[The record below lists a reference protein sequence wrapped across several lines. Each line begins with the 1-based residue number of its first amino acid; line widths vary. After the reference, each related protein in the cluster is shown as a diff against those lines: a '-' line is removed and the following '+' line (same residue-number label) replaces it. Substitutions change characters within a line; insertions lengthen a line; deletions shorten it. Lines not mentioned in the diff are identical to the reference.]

1 MPDPFSDTGEFTPVD
16 PGARPEVVEN
26 DHESESD
33 GEGVVDGLAA
43 ASKTPF
49 HARALTDDE
58 LQALA
63 GRDQS
68 EVVRDHRTNVAL
80 AQELVRRLFTELSTE
95 HERAAEVETLLTDLR
110 AIADGKEDMS
120 GLNRIQHRLDR
131 VVTAALPARAAVARS
146 LTAALKELV
155 TIERIAHGLETEGV
169 PGDPDGTVIPL
180 ADRIAH
186 WDREDEIAEAGN
198 VTRLEP
204 QRRDGPW
211 PTTTA
216 TPLSPESGSSSPPSA

>member
-1 MPDPFSDTGEFTPVD
+1 MTPDPRDDSGEFTPVD

-26 DHESESD
+26 DHESEND

-43 ASKTPF
+43 ASKTPS
-49 HARALTDDE
+49 HARARGLTDDE

-68 EVVRDHRTNVAL
+68 EVVRDHRTNVAR
-80 AQELVRRLFTELSTE
+80 AQELVRRLFVELSTE

-155 TIERIAHGLETEGV
+155 TIERIAHGLEAYGGEGES
-169 PGDPDGTVIPL
+169 DGSILPI
-180 ADRIAH
+180 AERIAQ
-186 WDREDEIAEAGN
+186 WERDDELDDAFN
-198 VTRLEP
+198 VTRLPKRGTLPAPIRGSEAH
-204 QRRDGPW
+204 DGQDR
-211 PTTTA
+211 A
-216 TPLSPESGSSSPPSA
+216 

>member
-26 DHESESD
+26 DHESEND

-43 ASKTPF
+43 ASKTPS
-49 HARALTDDE
+49 HALALSDDE

-146 LTAALKELV
+146 LTAALKELIS
-155 TIERIAHGLETEGV
+155 IERIAHGLEADGGEGES
-169 PGDPDGTVIPL
+169 DGSILPI
-180 ADRIAH
+180 AERIAQ
-186 WDREDEIAEAGN
+186 WERDDELDDAFN
-198 VTRLEP
+198 VTRLP
-204 QRRDGPW
+204 KRGTLPAPNR
-211 PTTTA
+211 
-216 TPLSPESGSSSPPSA
+216 GSEAHEQQDRA

>member
-1 MPDPFSDTGEFTPVD
+1 MPDSFTDHGEFSPRQ
-16 PGARPEVVEN
+16 PGDTNQVEG
-26 DHESESD
+26 DDVSFGD
-33 GEGVVDGLAA
+33 VDGLAA

-68 EVVRDHRTNVAL
+68 EVVRDHRTIVAR
-80 AQELVRRLFTELSTE
+80 AQELVCRLFTELSTE

-155 TIERIAHGLETEGV
+155 TIERVAHGLEAYGGEGES
-169 PGDPDGTVIPL
+169 DGSILPI
-180 ADRIAH
+180 AERIAQ
-186 WDREDEIAEAGN
+186 WERDDELDDAFN
-198 VTRLEP
+198 VTRLPKRGTLPAPKRGSEAY
-204 QRRDGPW
+204 DGQDR
-211 PTTTA
+211 A
-216 TPLSPESGSSSPPSA
+216 

>member
-26 DHESESD
+26 DHESEND

-43 ASKTPF
+43 ASKTPS

-68 EVVRDHRTNVAL
+68 EVVRDHRTNIAL

-155 TIERIAHGLETEGV
+155 TIERIAHGLEAYGGEGER
-169 PGDPDGTVIPL
+169 DGSILPI
-180 ADRIAH
+180 AERIAL
-186 WDREDEIAEAGN
+186 WEKEDEIDEAAN
-198 VTRLEP
+198 VTRLE
-204 QRRDGPW
+204 QRRGTW
-211 PTTTA
+211 PSKITTA
-216 TPLSPESGSSSPPSA
+216 ESGERGA

>member
-26 DHESESD
+26 DHESEND

-43 ASKTPF
+43 ASKTPS
-49 HARALTDDE
+49 HARARALTDDE

-68 EVVRDHRTNVAL
+68 EVVRDHRTNIAR
-80 AQELVRRLFTELSTE
+80 AQELVRGLFAELSVE
-95 HERAAEVETLLTDLR
+95 HERAAEVEVLLTDLR

-120 GLNRIQHRLDR
+120 ALNRIQHRLDR
-131 VVTAALPARAAVARS
+131 VVSASLSARAMIARS

-155 TIERIAHGLETEGV
+155 AIERIAHGLEAAG
-169 PGDPDGTVIPL
+169 GDGQDDGSIMPVAERIL
-180 ADRIAH
+180 AYE
-186 WDREDEIAEAGN
+186 REEDIEAAAN
-198 VTRLEP
+198 VTQIRQGTP
-204 QRRDGPW
+204 
-211 PTTTA
+211 A
-216 TPLSPESGSSSPPSA
+216 TSTSR

>member
-26 DHESESD
+26 DHESEND

-43 ASKTPF
+43 ASKTPS
-49 HARALTDDE
+49 HARALIDDE

-110 AIADGKEDMS
+110 AIADGKEEMS

-155 TIERIAHGLETEGV
+155 TIERIAHGLEADGGEGQ
-169 PGDPDGTVIPL
+169 DDGSILPI
-180 ADRIAH
+180 AERIAN
-186 WDREDEIAEAGN
+186 WEREDDIDAGSN
-198 VTRLEP
+198 VTRMG
-204 QRRDGPW
+204 RRGTLPA
-211 PTTTA
+211 PNR
-216 TPLSPESGSSSPPSA
+216 GSEAHEQQDRA

>member
-16 PGARPEVVEN
+16 PATLDDDDTAKN
-26 DHESESD
+26 DGSGD
-33 GEGVVDGLAA
+33 VDGLAA

-63 GRDQS
+63 SRDQS

-146 LTAALKELV
+146 LTAAFKELV
-155 TIERIAHGLETEGV
+155 AIERIAHGLEADGGEGET
-169 PGDPDGTVIPL
+169 DGSILPI
-180 ADRIAH
+180 AERIAQ
-186 WDREDEIAEAGN
+186 WERQDEDLAGN
-198 VTRLEP
+198 VTRLP
-204 QRRDGPW
+204 RRG
-211 PTTTA
+211 
-216 TPLSPESGSSSPPSA
+216 TPLAPKRGSEAHE

>member
-1 MPDPFSDTGEFTPVD
+1 MPDPFSDTGDFTPVD

-26 DHESESD
+26 DHESEND

-43 ASKTPF
+43 ASKTPS

-155 TIERIAHGLETEGV
+155 AIERIAHGLEADGGEGES
-169 PGDPDGTVIPL
+169 DGSILPI
-180 ADRIAH
+180 AERIAQ
-186 WDREDEIAEAGN
+186 WERDDELDDAFN
-198 VTRLEP
+198 VTRLPKRGTLPAPNRGSEAH
-204 QRRDGPW
+204 DGQDR
-211 PTTTA
+211 A
-216 TPLSPESGSSSPPSA
+216 